1 MDGIFDGFVT
11 VISSVSDTIAIA
23 FGGYTTSEQER
34 IEQLIDI
41 FDDQELCKMIIR
53 IESKKR
59 RISWNEIKAFNA
71 KLQEMGVISNGNQTS
86 TK

>member
-1 MDGIFDGFVT
+1 MDGVFDGFVT
-11 VISSVSDTIAIA
+11 VISSASDTIAIA

-34 IEQLIDI
+34 IDKLMVI
-41 FDDQELCKMIIR
+41 FGDKDLCKMITR

-71 KLQEMGVISNGNQTS
+71 KLQEMGL
-86 TK
+86 